1 MHGSTRGMSHGWPS
15 TFTEVVLEPEED
27 ERCCPVCS
35 RRMSI
40 CDHRFRRIETTS
52 GPVRLCCKLVQ
63 CPDPCCR
70 SGRKTFSPKS
80 EQFIAPPKLALDW
93 ELFAWIGHR
102 RFARHWSVPTIC
114 AELTDR
120 FEIVFS
126 PDAIAQYIHRYECM
140 VAARHQDPAQLV
152 DAYANIPDVVL
163 SIDGLQPEQGHEV
176 LYVVRELNAGRVWF
190 AVPLLSSTAPE
201 IEALLERARAIAAS
215 LGKPVRAWVS
225 DKQQAFVTGIA
236 KVFPDV
242 PHRLCKIHFVRRLA
256 KETRDEDGRVK
267 VQMRKKVRGLRA
279 IERAVLDVV
288 RMPPGERPEAAF
300 AGLPTSHLT
309 FTETS
314 DSTDVVT
321 TSREEPT
328 LDSKESTSYE
338 TAAAPGAEPVSNAS
352 TGEVAD
358 CVQSPLWTDLVLDY
372 CAVTRG
378 ILNDDQ
384 GTTLDPSGLRMARAL
399 EEVKV
404 SLDVCKDAQKGG
416 PPKAAWAP

>member
-1 MHGSTRGMSHGWPS
+1 M
-15 TFTEVVLEPEED
+15 
-27 ERCCPVCS
+27 
-35 RRMSI
+35 
-40 CDHRFRRIETTS
+40 
-52 GPVRLCCKLVQ
+52 RLCCKLLQ

-70 SGRKTFSPKS
+70 SGNKTFSPRA

-114 AELTDR
+114 AELADQ
-120 FEIVFS
+120 FQIVFS
-126 PDAIAQYIHRYECM
+126 PDAIAQYVHRYERM
-140 VAARHQDPAQLV
+140 VAARHQDLSQLV

-163 SIDGLQPEQGHEV
+163 SVDGLQPEQGHEV

-190 AVPLLSSTAPE
+190 AEPLLSSTAPE
-201 IEALLERARAIAAS
+201 IEALLERARAIAAA

-236 KVFPDV
+236 KVFPNV

-288 RMPPGERPEAAF
+288 RTPPGERPEDVSANP
-300 AGLPTSHLT
+300 PTSHLPLIGMPPL
-309 FTETS
+309 
-314 DSTDVVT
+314 TDVVT
-321 TSREEPT
+321 
-328 LDSKESTSYE
+328 
-338 TAAAPGAEPVSNAS
+338 APGEGPAANSKASAAAEPVEAPCVEPAPNAS
-352 TGEVAD
+352 TGEVAG
-358 CVQSPLWTDLVLDY
+358 CAQAPPWTDLVLDY

-399 EEVKV
+399 ENVKV

-416 PPKAAWAP
+416 PPNAAWAP